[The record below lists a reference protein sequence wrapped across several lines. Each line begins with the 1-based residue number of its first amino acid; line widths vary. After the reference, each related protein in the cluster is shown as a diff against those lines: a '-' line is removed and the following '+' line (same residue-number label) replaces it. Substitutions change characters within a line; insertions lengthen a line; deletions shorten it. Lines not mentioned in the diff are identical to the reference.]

1 MMSMRA
7 PGLRYVEP
15 AVATTVARTRETWA
29 AGARSRSIS
38 RLVSRRTSRRGG
50 RTCPGPAAGTAGGR
64 SVPVFIAG
72 IVSKFNRKEYAK
84 LAADRP
90 ARFYGCETDFGT
102 TAPAC
107 ATTRDPT
114 ASRDRAASAAEPP
127 RNRVAK

>member
-1 MMSMRA
+1 MMTMRA

-29 AGARSRSIS
+29 AGERSRSIS
-38 RLVSRRTSRRGG
+38 RLVSRRTL
-50 RTCPGPAAGTAGGR
+50 CIP
-64 SVPVFIAG
+64 G
-72 IVSKFNRKEYAK
+72 IVSKFSPKVYAK

-114 ASRDRAASAAEPP
+114 ASPDRAASAAEPP

>member
-38 RLVSRRTSRRGG
+38 RLVSRRTSRRGA
-50 RTCPGPAAGTAGGR
+50 R
-64 SVPVFIAG
+64 IAG
-72 IVSKFNRKEYAK
+72 IVSKFSRKVYAK

-90 ARFYGCETDFGT
+90 ARIYGCEADFGT

-114 ASRDRAASAAEPP
+114 ASPDRAASAAEPP